1 MNNISVP
8 QFFKDFTGTID
19 DFRLLIDNLSR
30 GTADRDKYGD
40 AEEQLKLL
48 NELHNSFVGIHP
60 TDANNSVQTT
70 DLGEWFYYNHRYYHM
85 RGGSGGGVQGAQ
97 GARGTQGVQ
106 GIQGASGGGA
116 GVIENAIE
124 VSANVGG
131 YNAGDT
137 IEAGTDYETIIR
149 TLLTSV
155 IDVATIAPS
164 PTKNFSGFP
173 SSSTPVEV
181 GTLKS
186 FTLNVNWVDGYFE
199 SADPTIYTDARFDEL
214 NHTTGG
220 KLAAQCTQGTVT
232 YSGVGLPGN
241 TNNVVSNLVVG
252 AQTYTYTAHVPWSQS
267 SKIAKMSNGEDSN
280 KRIAASSKDLSSSFT
295 GKYKFFYGFIE
306 GRVAEPGYTP
316 DYSDV
321 ITSQADL
328 NDSSKFIKPSD
339 GSSGIAWDWL
349 NNATNAATITLNSNG
364 KEPYTAHVI
373 VIPTGFYIASA
384 KNAAGTPV
392 EHIDEVYEFINNFT
406 YTNGGTTTTYN
417 VYIHHSL
424 PTVGGEYKDIKIN
437 RS

>member
-1 MNNISVP
+1 
-8 QFFKDFTGTID
+8 
-19 DFRLLIDNLSR
+19 
-30 GTADRDKYGD
+30 
-40 AEEQLKLL
+40 
-48 NELHNSFVGIHP
+48 
-60 TDANNSVQTT
+60 
-70 DLGEWFYYNHRYYHM
+70 
-85 RGGSGGGVQGAQ
+85 
-97 GARGTQGVQ
+97 
-106 GIQGASGGGA
+106 
-116 GVIENAIE
+116 
-124 VSANVGG
+124 
-131 YNAGDT
+131 
-137 IEAGTDYETIIR
+137 
-149 TLLTSV
+149 
-155 IDVATIAPS
+155 
-164 PTKNFSGFP
+164 
-173 SSSTPVEV
+173 
-181 GTLKS
+181 
-186 FTLNVNWVDGYFE
+186 
-199 SADPTIYTDARFDEL
+199 
-214 NHTTGG
+214 
-220 KLAAQCTQGTVT
+220 
-232 YSGVGLPGN
+232 
-241 TNNVVSNLVVG
+241 
-252 AQTYTYTAHVPWSQS
+252 
-267 SKIAKMSNGEDSN
+267 MSNGEDSN